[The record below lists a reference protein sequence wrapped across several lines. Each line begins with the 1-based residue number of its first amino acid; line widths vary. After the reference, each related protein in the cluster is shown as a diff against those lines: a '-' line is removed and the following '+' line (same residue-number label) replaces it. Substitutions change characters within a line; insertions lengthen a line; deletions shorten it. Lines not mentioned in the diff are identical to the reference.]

1 MPRIPFLMAI
11 GCAALFWTSARAD
24 EPAKPEPAR
33 TPPLPADL
41 DFVPRKVFYFTSV
54 RPADLSKT
62 VLDAELLKK
71 LQKNPIFAAAGN
83 QGLDELERKFGI
95 ALADIDR
102 VNFVVDELDIFGGG
116 NKVSAVVVVAA
127 SKAFDRKK
135 ILENLPGKAKEEKE
149 DGKIY
154 HVSGDSALYFIDD
167 KNLCAGE
174 PATVRKWIGM
184 TRDDR
189 TTGPLQGALR
199 LAVQNHLVL
208 AINPD
213 PIAAFVPL
221 AELQAPPEAK
231 PILHLV
237 KTRST
242 ILAVHAG
249 KELEVDLFLN
259 FGDARAKDKAVKD
272 LKDGLGKL
280 QEALAPLSKMA
291 ADQGYPKTAKLVD
304 LSVAGLKKTP
314 IREEDLRVH
323 VPLYISGGTPA
334 LRALIEEL
342 AGKVPGGLAA
352 PEQ

>member
-1 MPRIPFLMAI
+1 MARIPFLMAI

-24 EPAKPEPAR
+24 EPAKPETAKA
-33 TPPLPADL
+33 PPLPADL

-62 VLDAELLKK
+62 VIDAELLKK

-95 ALADIDR
+95 ALADIER
-102 VNFVVDELDIFGGG
+102 VTMVVDELDIFGGG
-116 NKVSAVVVVAA
+116 GKVNGVVVVAA

-135 ILENLPGKAKEEKE
+135 VLENLPGKAKEEKE
-149 DGKIY
+149 DGKVY
-154 HVSGDSALYFIDD
+154 HVSGDAAVYFIDD
-167 KNLCAGE
+167 KNLCAGD

-184 TRDDR
+184 SRDDR

-231 PILHLV
+231 PLLHLV
-237 KTRST
+237 KTKST
-242 ILAVHAG
+242 IFAVHAG
-249 KELEVDLFLN
+249 KELEIDLFLN

-272 LKDGLGKL
+272 LKDGLAKL

-291 ADQGYPKTAKLVD
+291 SDQGYPKTGKLVD
-304 LSVAGLKKTP
+304 LSVTALKKTP

-323 VPLYISGGTPA
+323 VPLYVTGGSTA
-334 LRALIEEL
+334 LRAVIEEL
-342 AGKVPGGLAA
+342 AEKLPGALI
-352 PEQ
+352 PKE